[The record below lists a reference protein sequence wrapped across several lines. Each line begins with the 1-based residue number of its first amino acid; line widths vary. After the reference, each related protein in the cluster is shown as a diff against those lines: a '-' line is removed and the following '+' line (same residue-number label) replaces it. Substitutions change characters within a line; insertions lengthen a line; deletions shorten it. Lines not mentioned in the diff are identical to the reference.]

1 MSSTRPV
8 TASRQLTRLFL
19 MLFTVILV
27 VINLLFVVTATNLIY
42 RYADD
47 QAEEVIETIEED
59 WPENQNRETFLN
71 AYVARQDDDAIEIT
85 DGKRKY
91 TSPKAHKIFK
101 RIDRRNLAIKNL
113 QLTRHGVYYL
123 RQQKVHHQRIV
134 KVAINVDD
142 LIKLTGWLLIVTL
155 LINLVISII
164 ALPIIH
170 RLAKRWTRS
179 LTSLDNEID
188 AITPQSDRLQT
199 LAVPQQPL
207 EVRKVAQSFNQLLER
222 QYRIMQREKEFIANA
237 SHELK
242 TPLAGILGH
251 VNLIRRHG
259 DKHPEL
265 IGKSLKYIDQ
275 EAQRMSQL
283 INELLI
289 LEGHQTKKLTEINLS
304 KIILAEVES
313 LHGAYQQKF
322 ITDLNPNIS
331 YRITKG
337 DFQSLV
343 HNLLENAAK
352 YSPIDSPIDVLLT
365 TDDRRVILR
374 VADQGQGIA
383 KENRQKVFER
393 FYREDE
399 SHSNKVAGSGIGLSI
414 VKMIIEKYHGKITI
428 HDNEPVGTIFTVYLP
443 KSK

>member
-1 MSSTRPV
+1 MSNTHPV

-19 MLFTVILV
+19 MLFAVILV

-85 DGKRKY
+85 DGKREY
-91 TSPKAHKIFK
+91 TSPKARKIFK
-101 RIDRRNLAIKNL
+101 RIDQRNLAIKNL

-155 LINLVISII
+155 LINLAISII
-164 ALPIIH
+164 TLPIIH
-170 RLAKRWTRS
+170 RLAKRWTRP
-179 LTSLDNEID
+179 LTSLDSEID

-199 LAVPQQPL
+199 LTVPQQPL

-222 QYRIMQREKEFIANA
+222 QYRTMQREKEFIANA

-313 LHGAYQQKF
+313 LQGAYQQKF

-331 YRITKG
+331 YWITKG

-352 YSPIDSPIDVLLT
+352 YSPTDSTIDVQLT
-365 TDDRRVILR
+365 TDDRHIILR

-443 KSK
+443 K

>member
-1 MSSTRPV
+1 MSNTHPV

-19 MLFTVILV
+19 MLFAVILV

-59 WPENQNRETFLN
+59 WPENQDRETFLN

-170 RLAKRWTRS
+170 RLAKRWTRP

-304 KIILAEVES
+304 KIIFAEVES
-313 LHGAYQQKF
+313 LQGAYQQKF

-352 YSPIDSPIDVLLT
+352 YSPTDSTIDVQLT
-365 TDDRRVILR
+365 TDDRHIILR

-399 SHSNKVAGSGIGLSI
+399 SHSNKVTGSGIGLSI

-428 HDNEPVGTIFTVYLP
+428 RDNEPVGTIFTVYLT
-443 KSK
+443 K

>member
-1 MSSTRPV
+1 MSNTHPV

-19 MLFTVILV
+19 MLFAVILV

-85 DGKRKY
+85 DGKQKY
-91 TSPKAHKIFK
+91 ISPKAHKIFK
-101 RIDRRNLAIKNL
+101 RIDQRNLAIKNL

-123 RQQKVHHQRIV
+123 RQQKVHNHRIV

-170 RLAKRWTRS
+170 RLAKRWTRP
-179 LTSLDNEID
+179 LTSLDSEID

-222 QYRIMQREKEFIANA
+222 QYRAMQREKEFIANA

-304 KIILAEVES
+304 KIIFAEVES
-313 LHGAYQQKF
+313 LQGAYQQKF

-352 YSPIDSPIDVLLT
+352 YSPTDSTIDVLLT
-365 TDDRRVILR
+365 TDDRHIILR

-443 KSK
+443 K

>member
-1 MSSTRPV
+1 MSNTHPV

-19 MLFTVILV
+19 MLFAVILV

-85 DGKRKY
+85 DGKREY

-101 RIDRRNLAIKNL
+101 RIDQRNLAIKNL

-142 LIKLTGWLLIVTL
+142 LIKLTGWLLIVIL

-170 RLAKRWTRS
+170 RLAKRWTRP

-222 QYRIMQREKEFIANA
+222 QYRAMQREKEFIANA

-304 KIILAEVES
+304 KIIFAEVES
-313 LHGAYQQKF
+313 LQGAYQQKF

-352 YSPIDSPIDVLLT
+352 YSPTDSTIDVQLT
-365 TDDRRVILR
+365 TADRHIILR

-399 SHSNKVAGSGIGLSI
+399 SHSNKVAGSGIGLAI

-428 HDNEPVGTIFTVYLP
+428 RDNEPVGTIFTVYLP
-443 KSK
+443 K

>member
-1 MSSTRPV
+1 MNSTRAV

-19 MLFTVILV
+19 MLFAIILV

-47 QAEEVIETIEED
+47 QAEEVIETIEKD

-85 DGKRKY
+85 DGERRY
-91 TSPKAHKIFK
+91 TSPKARKIFK
-101 RIDRRNLAIKNL
+101 RIDHRKLALKNL

-123 RQQKVHHQRIV
+123 RQEKVHHHRTV

-142 LIKLTGWLLIVTL
+142 LIKLTGWLLIVPL
-155 LINLVISII
+155 LINLVISIV
-164 ALPIIH
+164 ALPIIRH
-170 RLAKRWTRS
+170 LAHRWTQP
-179 LTSLDNEID
+179 LTNLSAEIE

-199 LAVPQQPL
+199 LTVPKQPL
-207 EVRKVAQSFNQLLER
+207 EVHKVAQSFNQLLGR
-222 QYRIMQREKEFIANA
+222 QYQVMQREKEFIANA
-237 SHELK
+237 SHKLK

-251 VNLIRRHG
+251 VNLIRRYG

-265 IGKSLKYIDQ
+265 IAKSLRYIDQ

-304 KIILAEVES
+304 QVVLAEVKS
-313 LHGAYQQKF
+313 LQGAYHQKI
-322 ITDLNPNIS
+322 ITDLDPELS
-331 YRITKG
+331 YRITTG

-343 HNLLENAAK
+343 HNLLENVVK
-352 YSPIDSPIDVLLT
+352 YSPPDSTINVQLT
-365 TDDRRVILR
+365 ADDHQIILS

-383 KENRQKVFER
+383 RENREKVFER

-399 SHSNKVAGSGIGLSI
+399 SHSNKVAGSGIDLAI

-428 HDNEPVGTIFTVYLP
+428 RDNEPSGTIFTVYLP
-443 KSK
+443 K

>member
-1 MSSTRPV
+1 MSNTHPV

-19 MLFTVILV
+19 MLFAVILL

-170 RLAKRWTRS
+170 RLAKRWTRP

-289 LEGHQTKKLTEINLS
+289 LEGHQNKKLTEINLS
-304 KIILAEVES
+304 KIIFAEVES
-313 LHGAYQQKF
+313 LQGAYQQKF

-331 YRITKG
+331 YWITKG

-352 YSPIDSPIDVLLT
+352 YSPTDSTIDVQLT
-365 TDDRRVILR
+365 TDDRHIILR

-399 SHSNKVAGSGIGLSI
+399 SHSNKVAGSGIGLAI

-428 HDNEPVGTIFTVYLP
+428 RDNEPSGTNFTVYLP
-443 KSK
+443 K

>member
-1 MSSTRPV
+1 MSNTHPV

-19 MLFTVILV
+19 MLFAVILV

-85 DGKRKY
+85 DGKREY

-101 RIDRRNLAIKNL
+101 RIDQRNLAIKNL

-155 LINLVISII
+155 LINLAISII
-164 ALPIIH
+164 TLPIIH
-170 RLAKRWTRS
+170 RLAKGWTRP

-199 LAVPQQPL
+199 LMVPQQPL
-207 EVRKVAQSFNQLLER
+207 EVRKVAQSFNQLLDR
-222 QYRIMQREKEFIANA
+222 QYQAMQREKEFIANA

>member
-1 MSSTRPV
+1 MSNTHPV

-19 MLFTVILV
+19 MLFAVILV

-170 RLAKRWTRS
+170 RLAKRWTRP

-304 KIILAEVES
+304 KIIFAEVES
-313 LHGAYQQKF
+313 LQGAYQQKF

-352 YSPIDSPIDVLLT
+352 YSPTDSTIDVQLT
-365 TDDRRVILR
+365 TADRHIILR

-428 HDNEPVGTIFTVYLP
+428 RDNEPSGTIFTVYLP
-443 KSK
+443 K

>member
-1 MSSTRPV
+1 MSNTHPV

-19 MLFTVILV
+19 MLFAVILV

-85 DGKRKY
+85 DGKREY

-101 RIDRRNLAIKNL
+101 RIDQRNLVIKNL

-123 RQQKVHHQRIV
+123 RQQKVHHHRIV

-170 RLAKRWTRS
+170 RLAKRWTRP

-304 KIILAEVES
+304 KIIFAEVES
-313 LHGAYQQKF
+313 LQGAYQQKF

-331 YRITKG
+331 YWITKG

-352 YSPIDSPIDVLLT
+352 YSPTDSTIDVLLT
-365 TDDRRVILR
+365 TDNRHIILR

-399 SHSNKVAGSGIGLSI
+399 SHSNKIAGSGIGLSI

-443 KSK
+443 K

>member
-1 MSSTRPV
+1 MSNTHPV

-19 MLFTVILV
+19 MLFAVILV

-170 RLAKRWTRS
+170 RLAKRWTRP

-289 LEGHQTKKLTEINLS
+289 LEGHQNKKLTEINLS
-304 KIILAEVES
+304 KIIFAEVES
-313 LHGAYQQKF
+313 LQGAYQQKF

-331 YRITKG
+331 YWITKG

-352 YSPIDSPIDVLLT
+352 YSPTDSTIDVQLT
-365 TDDRRVILR
+365 TDDRHIILR

-399 SHSNKVAGSGIGLSI
+399 SHSNKVAGSGIGLAI

-428 HDNEPVGTIFTVYLP
+428 RDNEPSGTNFTVYLP
-443 KSK
+443 K

>member
-1 MSSTRPV
+1 MSNTHPV

-19 MLFTVILV
+19 MLFAVILV

-155 LINLVISII
+155 LINFVISII

-170 RLAKRWTRS
+170 RLAKRWTRP

-304 KIILAEVES
+304 KIIFAEVES
-313 LHGAYQQKF
+313 LQGAYQQKF

-331 YRITKG
+331 YWITKG

-352 YSPIDSPIDVLLT
+352 YSPTDSTIDVQLT
-365 TDDRRVILR
+365 TDDRHIILR

-399 SHSNKVAGSGIGLSI
+399 SHSNKVTGSGIGLSI

-428 HDNEPVGTIFTVYLP
+428 RDNEPVGTIFTVYLP
-443 KSK
+443 K

>member
-1 MSSTRPV
+1 MSNTHPV

-19 MLFTVILV
+19 MLFAVILV

-113 QLTRHGVYYL
+113 QLTRRGVYYL

-134 KVAINVDD
+134 KVANNVDD

-155 LINLVISII
+155 LINFVISII

-170 RLAKRWTRS
+170 RLAKRWTRP

-289 LEGHQTKKLTEINLS
+289 LEGHQTRKLTEINLS
-304 KIILAEVES
+304 KIIFAEVES
-313 LHGAYQQKF
+313 LQGAYQQKF

-331 YRITKG
+331 YWITKG

-352 YSPIDSPIDVLLT
+352 YSPTDSTIDVQLT
-365 TDDRRVILR
+365 TADRHIILR

-383 KENRQKVFER
+383 KENREKVFER

-399 SHSNKVAGSGIGLSI
+399 SHSNKVAGSGIGLAI
-414 VKMIIEKYHGKITI
+414 VKMIIKKYHGKITI
-428 HDNEPVGTIFTVYLP
+428 RDNEPSGTIFTVYLP
-443 KSK
+443 K

>member
-1 MSSTRPV
+1 MSNTHPV

-19 MLFTVILV
+19 MLFAVILV

-170 RLAKRWTRS
+170 RLAKRWTRP

-313 LHGAYQQKF
+313 LQGAYQQKF

-331 YRITKG
+331 YWITKG

-352 YSPIDSPIDVLLT
+352 YSPTDSTIDVQLT
-365 TDDRRVILR
+365 TDDRHIILR

-428 HDNEPVGTIFTVYLP
+428 RDNEPVGTIFTVYLP
-443 KSK
+443 K

>member
-1 MSSTRPV
+1 MSNTHPV

-19 MLFTVILV
+19 MLFAVILV

-85 DGKRKY
+85 DGKREY

-101 RIDRRNLAIKNL
+101 RIDQRNLAIKNL

-155 LINLVISII
+155 LINFVISII

-170 RLAKRWTRS
+170 RLAKRWTRP

-304 KIILAEVES
+304 KIIFAEVES
-313 LHGAYQQKF
+313 LQGTYQQKF

-352 YSPIDSPIDVLLT
+352 YSPTDSTIDVQLT
-365 TDDRRVILR
+365 TDDRHIILR

-399 SHSNKVAGSGIGLSI
+399 SHSNKVTGSGIGLSI

-428 HDNEPVGTIFTVYLP
+428 RDNEPVGTIFTVYLP
-443 KSK
+443 K

>member
-1 MSSTRPV
+1 MSNTHPV

-19 MLFTVILV
+19 MLFAVILV

-170 RLAKRWTRS
+170 RLAKRWTRP

-304 KIILAEVES
+304 KIIFAEVES
-313 LHGAYQQKF
+313 LQGAYQQKF

-331 YRITKG
+331 YQITKG

-352 YSPIDSPIDVLLT
+352 YSPTDSTIDVQLT
-365 TDDRRVILR
+365 TDDRHIILR

-399 SHSNKVAGSGIGLSI
+399 SHSNKVTGSGIGLSI

-428 HDNEPVGTIFTVYLP
+428 RDNEPVGTIFTVYLP
-443 KSK
+443 K

>member
-1 MSSTRPV
+1 MKKTHPV
-8 TASRQLTRLFL
+8 TAVQQLTRLFL
-19 MLFTVILV
+19 MLFTVLLV
-27 VINLLFVVTATNLIY
+27 VVNLLFVVTATNLIY

-47 QAEEVIETIEED
+47 QAEEVIETIEKD
-59 WPENQNRETFLN
+59 WPENQNQETFLN

-85 DGKRKY
+85 DGQKKFS
-91 TSPKAHKIFK
+91 SPKAHKIFK
-101 RIDRRNLAIKNL
+101 RIAHRNLAIKNL

-123 RQQKVHHQRIV
+123 RHQKVRPNRIV

-155 LINLVISII
+155 IINLVILIVT
-164 ALPIIH
+164 LPIIH
-170 RLAKRWTRS
+170 RLANRWTRPLANLS
-179 LTSLDNEID
+179 TEID
-188 AITPQSDRLQT
+188 AINPQSNQLQT
-199 LAVPQQPL
+199 LAVPEQPL
-207 EVRKVAQSFNQLLER
+207 EVRKVAQSFNQLLSR
-222 QYRIMQREKEFIANA
+222 QHQAIQREKEFIANA

-304 KIILAEVES
+304 KIIFSEVES
-313 LHGAYQQKF
+313 LQGAYPQRF
-322 ITDLNPNIS
+322 ITDLQQNLS
-331 YRITKG
+331 YCITKG

-352 YSPIDSPIDVLLT
+352 YSPTDSKIDIQLT
-365 TDDRRVILR
+365 GDDDQIILR

-383 KENRQKVFER
+383 KENRQKVFDR

-399 SHSNKVAGSGIGLSI
+399 SHSNVVAGSGIGLSI
-414 VKMIIEKYHGKITI
+414 VKMIVEKYHGKITI
-428 HDNEPVGTIFTVYLP
+428 RDNEPVGAIFTVYLP
-443 KSK
+443 KQK

>member
-170 RLAKRWTRS
+170 RLAKRWTRP

-304 KIILAEVES
+304 KIIFAEVES
-313 LHGAYQQKF
+313 LQGAYQQKF

-331 YRITKG
+331 YQITKG

-352 YSPIDSPIDVLLT
+352 YSPTDSTIDVQLT
-365 TDDRRVILR
+365 TDDRHIILR

-399 SHSNKVAGSGIGLSI
+399 SHSNKVTGSGIGLSI

-428 HDNEPVGTIFTVYLP
+428 RDNEPVGTIFTVYLP
-443 KSK
+443 K

>member
-1 MSSTRPV
+1 MSNTHPV

-19 MLFTVILV
+19 MLFAVILV

-170 RLAKRWTRS
+170 RLAKRWTRP

-188 AITPQSDRLQT
+188 TITPQSDRLQT

-304 KIILAEVES
+304 KIIFAEVES
-313 LHGAYQQKF
+313 LQGAYQQKF

-331 YRITKG
+331 YQITKG

-352 YSPIDSPIDVLLT
+352 YSPTDSTIDVQLT
-365 TDDRRVILR
+365 TDDRHIILR

-399 SHSNKVAGSGIGLSI
+399 SHSNKVTGSGIGLSI

-428 HDNEPVGTIFTVYLP
+428 RDNEPVGTIFTVYLP
-443 KSK
+443 K

>member
-1 MSSTRPV
+1 MSNTHPV

-19 MLFTVILV
+19 MLFAVILV

-170 RLAKRWTRS
+170 RLAKRWTRP

-289 LEGHQTKKLTEINLS
+289 LEGHQTRKLTEINLS
-304 KIILAEVES
+304 KIIFAEVES
-313 LHGAYQQKF
+313 LQGAYQQKF

-331 YRITKG
+331 YWITKG

-352 YSPIDSPIDVLLT
+352 YSPTDSTIDVQLT
-365 TDDRRVILR
+365 TDDRHIILR

-399 SHSNKVAGSGIGLSI
+399 SHSNKVAGSGIGLAI

-428 HDNEPVGTIFTVYLP
+428 RDNEPVGTIFTVYLP
-443 KSK
+443 K

>member
-1 MSSTRPV
+1 MSNTHPV

-19 MLFTVILV
+19 MLFAVILV

-170 RLAKRWTRS
+170 RLAKRWTRP

-199 LAVPQQPL
+199 LTVPQQPL

-304 KIILAEVES
+304 KIIFAEVES
-313 LHGAYQQKF
+313 LQGAYQQKF

-352 YSPIDSPIDVLLT
+352 YSPTDSTIDVQLT
-365 TDDRRVILR
+365 TDDRHIILR

-399 SHSNKVAGSGIGLSI
+399 SHSNKVTGSGIGLSI

-428 HDNEPVGTIFTVYLP
+428 RDNEPVGTIFTVYLP
-443 KSK
+443 K

>member
-1 MSSTRPV
+1 MSNTHPV

-19 MLFTVILV
+19 MLFAVILV
-27 VINLLFVVTATNLIY
+27 VINLFFVVTATNLIY

-85 DGKRKY
+85 DGKREY

-101 RIDRRNLAIKNL
+101 RIDQRNLAIKNL

-170 RLAKRWTRS
+170 RLAKRWTRP

-222 QYRIMQREKEFIANA
+222 QYRAMQREKEFIANA

-304 KIILAEVES
+304 KIIFAEVES
-313 LHGAYQQKF
+313 LQGAYQQKF

-352 YSPIDSPIDVLLT
+352 YSPTDSTIDVQLT
-365 TDDRRVILR
+365 TDDRHIILR

-428 HDNEPVGTIFTVYLP
+428 RDNEPVGTIFTVYLP
-443 KSK
+443 K

>member
-170 RLAKRWTRS
+170 RLAKRWTRP

-304 KIILAEVES
+304 KIIFAEVES
-313 LHGAYQQKF
+313 LQGAYQEKF

-331 YRITKG
+331 YWITKG

-352 YSPIDSPIDVLLT
+352 YSPTDSTIDVQLT
-365 TDDRRVILR
+365 TDDRHIILR

-399 SHSNKVAGSGIGLSI
+399 SHSNKVTGSGIGLSI

-428 HDNEPVGTIFTVYLP
+428 RDNEPVGTIFTVYLP
-443 KSK
+443 K

>member
-1 MSSTRPV
+1 MSNTYPV

-19 MLFTVILV
+19 MLFAVILV

-85 DGKRKY
+85 DGKREY

-101 RIDRRNLAIKNL
+101 RIDQRNLAIKNL

-170 RLAKRWTRS
+170 RLAKRWTRP

-304 KIILAEVES
+304 KIIFAEVES
-313 LHGAYQQKF
+313 LQGAYQQKF

-352 YSPIDSPIDVLLT
+352 YSPTDSTIDVQLT
-365 TDDRRVILR
+365 TDDRHIILR

-383 KENRQKVFER
+383 KKNRQKVFER

-399 SHSNKVAGSGIGLSI
+399 SHSNKVTGSGIGLSI

-428 HDNEPVGTIFTVYLP
+428 RDNEPVGTIFTVYLP
-443 KSK
+443 K

>member
-155 LINLVISII
+155 LINFVISII

-170 RLAKRWTRS
+170 RLAKRWTRP

-289 LEGHQTKKLTEINLS
+289 LEGHQTKKLTEINVS
-304 KIILAEVES
+304 KIIFAEVES
-313 LHGAYQQKF
+313 LQGAYQQKF

-331 YRITKG
+331 YQITKG

-352 YSPIDSPIDVLLT
+352 YSPTDSTIDVQLT
-365 TDDRRVILR
+365 TDDRHIILR

-399 SHSNKVAGSGIGLSI
+399 SHSNKVTGSGIGLSI

-428 HDNEPVGTIFTVYLP
+428 RDNEPVGTIFTVYLP
-443 KSK
+443 K

>member
-1 MSSTRPV
+1 MSNTHPV

-19 MLFTVILV
+19 MLFAVILV

-170 RLAKRWTRS
+170 RLAKRWTRP

-188 AITPQSDRLQT
+188 TITPQSDRLQT

-304 KIILAEVES
+304 KIIFAEVES
-313 LHGAYQQKF
+313 LQGAYQQKF

-331 YRITKG
+331 YWITKG

-352 YSPIDSPIDVLLT
+352 YSPTDSTIDVQLT
-365 TDDRRVILR
+365 TDDRHIILR

-399 SHSNKVAGSGIGLSI
+399 SHSNKVTGSGIGLSI

-428 HDNEPVGTIFTVYLP
+428 RDNEPVGTIFTVYLP
-443 KSK
+443 K

>member
-1 MSSTRPV
+1 MSNTHPV

-19 MLFTVILV
+19 MLFAVILV

-170 RLAKRWTRS
+170 RLAKRWTRP

-304 KIILAEVES
+304 KIIFAEVES
-313 LHGAYQQKF
+313 LQGAYQQKF

-331 YRITKG
+331 YWITKG

-352 YSPIDSPIDVLLT
+352 YSPPDSTINVQLT
-365 TDDRRVILR
+365 ADDHQIILS

-383 KENRQKVFER
+383 RENREKVFER

-399 SHSNKVAGSGIGLSI
+399 SHSNKVAGSGIGLAI

-428 HDNEPVGTIFTVYLP
+428 RDNEPSGTIFTVYLP
-443 KSK
+443 K

>member
-1 MSSTRPV
+1 MSNTHPV

-19 MLFTVILV
+19 MLFAVILV

-170 RLAKRWTRS
+170 RLAKRWTRP

-304 KIILAEVES
+304 KIIFAEVES
-313 LHGAYQQKF
+313 LQGAYQQKF

-352 YSPIDSPIDVLLT
+352 YSPTDSTIDVQLT
-365 TDDRRVILR
+365 TDDRHIILR

-399 SHSNKVAGSGIGLSI
+399 SHSNKVAGSGIGLAI

-428 HDNEPVGTIFTVYLP
+428 RDNEPVGTIFTVYLP
-443 KSK
+443 K

>member
-170 RLAKRWTRS
+170 RLAKRWTRP

-304 KIILAEVES
+304 KIIFAEVES
-313 LHGAYQQKF
+313 LQGAYQQKF

-331 YRITKG
+331 YQITKG

-352 YSPIDSPIDVLLT
+352 YSPTDSTIDVQLT
-365 TDDRRVILR
+365 TDDRHIILR

-399 SHSNKVAGSGIGLSI
+399 SHSNKVAGSGIGLAI

-428 HDNEPVGTIFTVYLP
+428 RDNEPVGTIFTVYLP
-443 KSK
+443 K

>member
-1 MSSTRPV
+1 MSNTHPV

-19 MLFTVILV
+19 MLFAVILV

-101 RIDRRNLAIKNL
+101 RIDRRYLAIKNL

-170 RLAKRWTRS
+170 RLAKRWTRP

-289 LEGHQTKKLTEINLS
+289 LEGHQNKKLTEINLS
-304 KIILAEVES
+304 KIIFAEVES
-313 LHGAYQQKF
+313 LQGAYQQKF
-322 ITDLNPNIS
+322 ITD
-331 YRITKG
+331 
-337 DFQSLV
+337 
-343 HNLLENAAK
+343 
-352 YSPIDSPIDVLLT
+352 
-365 TDDRRVILR
+365 
-374 VADQGQGIA
+374 
-383 KENRQKVFER
+383 
-393 FYREDE
+393 
-399 SHSNKVAGSGIGLSI
+399 
-414 VKMIIEKYHGKITI
+414 
-428 HDNEPVGTIFTVYLP
+428 
-443 KSK
+443 

>member
-1 MSSTRPV
+1 MSNTHPV

-19 MLFTVILV
+19 MLFAVILV

-85 DGKRKY
+85 DGKREY

-101 RIDRRNLAIKNL
+101 RIDRRSLAIKTL
-113 QLTRHGVYYL
+113 QLSRHGVYYL
-123 RQQKVHHQRIV
+123 RLQKIHHQRIV

-155 LINLVISII
+155 LINLAISII

-170 RLAKRWTRS
+170 RLAKRWTRP

-188 AITPQSDRLQT
+188 AIIPQSDRLQT

-304 KIILAEVES
+304 KIIFAEVES
-313 LHGAYQQKF
+313 LQGAYQEKF

-331 YRITKG
+331 YWITKG

-352 YSPIDSPIDVLLT
+352 YSPTDSTIDVQLT
-365 TDDRRVILR
+365 TDDRHIILR

-428 HDNEPVGTIFTVYLP
+428 RDNEPVGTIFTVYLP
-443 KSK
+443 K

>member
-1 MSSTRPV
+1 MSNTHPV

-19 MLFTVILV
+19 MLFAVILV

-85 DGKRKY
+85 DGKREY
-91 TSPKAHKIFK
+91 TSPKDHKIFK
-101 RIDRRNLAIKNL
+101 RIDRRSLAIKNL

-123 RQQKVHHQRIV
+123 RQQKIHHQRIV

-155 LINLVISII
+155 LINLAISII

-170 RLAKRWTRS
+170 RLAKRWTRP

-188 AITPQSDRLQT
+188 AIIPQSDRLQT

-304 KIILAEVES
+304 KIIFAEVES
-313 LHGAYQQKF
+313 LQGAYQEKF

-331 YRITKG
+331 YWITKG

-352 YSPIDSPIDVLLT
+352 YSPTDSTIDVQLT
-365 TDDRRVILR
+365 TDDRHIILR

-428 HDNEPVGTIFTVYLP
+428 RDNEPVGTIFTVYLP
-443 KSK
+443 K

>member
-1 MSSTRPV
+1 MSNTHPV

-19 MLFTVILV
+19 MLFAVILV

-101 RIDRRNLAIKNL
+101 RIDQRNLAIKNL

-170 RLAKRWTRS
+170 RLAKRWTRP

-222 QYRIMQREKEFIANA
+222 QYRAMQREKEFIANA

-304 KIILAEVES
+304 KIIFAEVES
-313 LHGAYQQKF
+313 LQGAYQQKF

-352 YSPIDSPIDVLLT
+352 YSPTDSTIDVLLT
-365 TDDRRVILR
+365 TDDRHIILR
-374 VADQGQGIA
+374 VADQGLGIA

-443 KSK
+443 K

>member
-1 MSSTRPV
+1 MSNTHPV

-19 MLFTVILV
+19 MLFAVILV

-85 DGKRKY
+85 DGKREY

-101 RIDRRNLAIKNL
+101 RIDRRSLAIKNL
-113 QLTRHGVYYL
+113 QLTRHRVYYL
-123 RQQKVHHQRIV
+123 RQQKIHHQRIV

-155 LINLVISII
+155 LINLAISII

-170 RLAKRWTRS
+170 RLAKRWTRP

-188 AITPQSDRLQT
+188 AIIPQSDRLQT

-304 KIILAEVES
+304 KIIFAEVES
-313 LHGAYQQKF
+313 LQGAYQEKF

-331 YRITKG
+331 YWITKG

-352 YSPIDSPIDVLLT
+352 YSPTDSTIDVQLT
-365 TDDRRVILR
+365 TDDRHIILR

-428 HDNEPVGTIFTVYLP
+428 RDNEPVGTIFTVYLP
-443 KSK
+443 K

>member
-1 MSSTRPV
+1 MNNTRPI

-19 MLFTVILV
+19 TLFATILV
-27 VINLLFVVTATNLIY
+27 IINFLFVVTAADLIY
-42 RYADD
+42 RYADE

-59 WPENQNRETFLN
+59 WPRNENQETFLN

-85 DGKRKY
+85 DGEQKY
-91 TSPKAHKIFK
+91 ISPKAHKIFK
-101 RIDRRNLAIKNL
+101 RIDQRNLAIKNL

-123 RQQKVHHQRIV
+123 RQQKIDHNRIV

-142 LIKLTGWLLIVTL
+142 LIELTCWLLIVTL
-155 LINLVISII
+155 LINLAISII

-170 RLAKRWTRS
+170 RLARRWTQP
-179 LTSLDNEID
+179 LTNLDNEID
-188 AITPQSDRLQT
+188 AITPQSNRLQILT
-199 LAVPQQPL
+199 VPQQPL
-207 EVRKVAQSFNQLLER
+207 EVRKVAQSFNHLLGR
-222 QYRIMQREKEFIANA
+222 QYRTMQREKEFIENA

-265 IGKSLKYIDQ
+265 IAKSLKYIDQ

-304 KIILAEVES
+304 KIAFAEVES
-313 LHGAYQQKF
+313 LQGAYHQKF
-322 ITDLNPNIS
+322 IANLNPNIS

-352 YSPIDSPIDVLLT
+352 YSTTNSTINVQLTADDSQIVLK
-365 TDDRRVILR
+365 

-383 KENRQKVFER
+383 KKNRQKVFER

-414 VKMIIEKYHGKITI
+414 VKMIIEKYHGKIMI
-428 HDNEPVGTIFTVYLP
+428 RDNEPVGTIFTVYLP
-443 KSK
+443 KQK

>member
-170 RLAKRWTRS
+170 RLAKRWTRP

-304 KIILAEVES
+304 KIIFAEVES
-313 LHGAYQQKF
+313 LQGAYQQKF

-352 YSPIDSPIDVLLT
+352 YSPTDSTIDVQLT
-365 TDDRRVILR
+365 TDDRHIILR

-399 SHSNKVAGSGIGLSI
+399 SHSNKVAGSGIGLAI

-428 HDNEPVGTIFTVYLP
+428 RDNEPVGTIFTVYLP
-443 KSK
+443 K

>member
-1 MSSTRPV
+1 MSNTHPV

-19 MLFTVILV
+19 MLFAVILV

-170 RLAKRWTRS
+170 RLAKRWTRP

-199 LAVPQQPL
+199 LTVPQQPL

-222 QYRIMQREKEFIANA
+222 QYRAMQREKEFIANA

-304 KIILAEVES
+304 KIIFAEVES
-313 LHGAYQQKF
+313 LQGAYQQKF

-352 YSPIDSPIDVLLT
+352 YSPTDSIIDVLLT
-365 TDDRRVILR
+365 TDNRHIILR

-428 HDNEPVGTIFTVYLP
+428 RDNEPVGTIFTVYLP
-443 KSK
+443 K

>member
-1 MSSTRPV
+1 
-8 TASRQLTRLFL
+8 

-155 LINLVISII
+155 LINFVISII

-170 RLAKRWTRS
+170 RLAKRWTRP

-304 KIILAEVES
+304 KIIFAEVES
-313 LHGAYQQKF
+313 LQGAYQQKF

-352 YSPIDSPIDVLLT
+352 YSPTDSTIDVQLT
-365 TDDRRVILR
+365 TDDRHIILR

-399 SHSNKVAGSGIGLSI
+399 SHSNKVTGSGIGLSI

-428 HDNEPVGTIFTVYLP
+428 RDNEPVGTIFTVYLP
-443 KSK
+443 K